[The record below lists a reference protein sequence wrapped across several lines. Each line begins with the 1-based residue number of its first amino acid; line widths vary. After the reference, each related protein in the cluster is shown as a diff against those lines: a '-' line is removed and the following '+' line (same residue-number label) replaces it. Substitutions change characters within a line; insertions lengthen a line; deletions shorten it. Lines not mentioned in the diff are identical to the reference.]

1 MMQFFK
7 LPDIICYVLITFK
20 GINLFKS
27 ITCLFCF
34 FLASCSLA
42 DFGSAMSVDQ
52 MKRIVW
58 DMMKADELNNIQS
71 IKDSGFA
78 SRKMN
83 FAYYEQ
89 VFRLHDINR
98 EEFYRS
104 MKYYES
110 HPPLMKILIDSLD
123 QYASRERNKIFQSD
137 IPYKNGNTVP
147 PSSPR

>member
-1 MMQFFK
+1 MTANYQIQFTIFVHFK
-7 LPDIICYVLITFK
+7 R
-20 GINLFKS
+20 INLFRS
-27 ITCLFCF
+27 ITCILCF
-34 FLASCSLA
+34 FLASCSLS
-42 DFGSAMSVDQ
+42 DFSSTMSIDQ
-52 MKRIVW
+52 MKIIMW

-71 IKDSGFA
+71 LRDSGFA
-78 SRKMN
+78 ARKMN

-123 QYASRERNKIFQSD
+123 QYAARERNKIFQSD
-137 IPYKNGNTVP
+137 VPYKNGNPVP
-147 PSSPR
+147 PAPPR